1 MSSFSVS
8 NHLKKVETMAATTT
22 QLTPN
27 SQSVVTMNA
36 TNAQVSFQ
44 VLPTDV
50 SYWAPQVS
58 SSFTTATLGKNV
70 GNAVVT
76 FNSGLTVTLSAQA
89 GGGYVVLVSGQITDS
104 DTVYT
109 LTGTAIGQYTPPSS

>member
-1 MSSFSVS
+1 
-8 NHLKKVETMAATTT
+8 MAATTT

-58 SSFTTATLGKNV
+58 SSFTTASLGKNV

-89 GGGYVVLVSGQITDS
+89 GGGYVVLVSGQITDG

-109 LTGTAIGQYTPPSS
+109 LTGTVIGQYTPPSS